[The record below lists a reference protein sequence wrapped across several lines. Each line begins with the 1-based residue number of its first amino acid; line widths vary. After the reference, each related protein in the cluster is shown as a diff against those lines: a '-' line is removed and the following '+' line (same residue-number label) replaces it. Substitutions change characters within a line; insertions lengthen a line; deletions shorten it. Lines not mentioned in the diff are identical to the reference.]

1 MKPETINKLT
11 DDFESFAQN
20 IDGVEC
26 WYARDLKE
34 LIGYTQWRNFLLVV
48 EKAKTSCENSG
59 QKVSD
64 HFADVSKMV
73 GIGSDA
79 EREIDDLL
87 LTRYACYLCA
97 QNGDPRKEQ
106 IAFAQNYFAVQTR
119 KFEII
124 EKRLQAWERL
134 QARQKLSDTEKQLS
148 GLIYERTGSDKSFAI
163 IRSRGDEALFG
174 GKTTREMKLNLK
186 VPESRPLAD
195 FLPTIT
201 LKAKD
206 LATEAT
212 IHNAKEKGLNTE
224 KQLSDEHVTNNKGV
238 RHFLKER
245 GIIPENLPPE
255 EDIKKVERKLNA
267 ESNKLLKPGSKK

>member
-1 MKPETINKLT
+1 MHATFVPKMATHAKSKLHLRKTIL
-11 DDFESFAQN
+11 
-20 IDGVEC
+20 
-26 WYARDLKE
+26 
-34 LIGYTQWRNFLLVV
+34 
-48 EKAKTSCENSG
+48 
-59 QKVSD
+59 
-64 HFADVSKMV
+64 
-73 GIGSDA
+73 
-79 EREIDDLL
+79 
-87 LTRYACYLCA
+87 RYKHA
-97 QNGDPRKEQ
+97 
-106 IAFAQNYFAVQTR
+106 
-119 KFEII
+119 
-124 EKRLQAWERL
+124 
-134 QARQKLSDTEKQLS
+134 TEKQLS